1 MISVIIATHNEEKT
15 IRNTIRYVYA
25 HASYKR
31 LLKEIIVVD
40 GGSTDGTIAE
50 AQKTNATIM
59 CSTSKGRAAQ
69 FNDGAKQASGKVLY
83 FLQSHL
89 LPPDNFIGD
98 IAKAYSKGYAGGTF
112 SLKFDYRHWAL
123 NTLSWL
129 TNNASWLYLSDQ
141 SLFVAKELFDKA
153 GGFRED
159 HLVMANQEI
168 ITRIKRYTPFIVIK
182 DSIISSTGR
191 YLHYGIF
198 KTQALQTLVYFMH
211 KMGYSQKSMTRLYR
225 IFLRWEIGSKPAKVL
240 KPVAPSLQTEKGLTV
255 ASQ

>member
-1 MISVIIATHNEEKT
+1 MISVIIAAYNEEKT

-40 GGSTDGTIAE
+40 GGSTDGTVAE
-50 AQKTNATIM
+50 AQKTNATVM
-59 CSTSKGRAAQ
+59 LSTGKGRAAQ
-69 FNDGAKQASGKVLY
+69 FNDGAKQASGEILY

-89 LPPDNFIGD
+89 LPPENFIGD
-98 IAKAYSKGYAGGTF
+98 IAKAYVRGYAGGTF
-112 SLKFDYRHWAL
+112 SLKFDYRHWTL

-141 SLFVAKELFDKA
+141 SLFLTKELFDKA

-168 ITRIKRYTPFIVIK
+168 IKRIKRYTPFIVIK
-182 DSIISSTGR
+182 DSIVSSASR
-191 YLHYGIF
+191 YLHNGLF
-198 KTQALQTLVYFMH
+198 RTQAIQTLVYLMH
-211 KMGYSQKSMTRLYR
+211 KMGYSQKSMARLYR
-225 IFLRWEIGSKPAKVL
+225 VFLQWEMGPKPTTVSKPL
-240 KPVAPSLQTEKGLTV
+240 PHSLHVDEGLTV